1 MPLDDEAQQ
10 GDDTTAGET
19 TLVDNQEDGELEE
32 KENTV
37 LQVFFYPYNK
47 VTRMF
52 VCLSVPK
59 ILKLLVEKLLW
70 LIFYLIYAFV
80 GCSDTSMSFLKAKLY
95 YNWVG
100 PSVRNS

>member
-37 LQVFFYPYNK
+37 LQVF
-47 VTRMF
+47 
-52 VCLSVPK
+52 
-59 ILKLLVEKLLW
+59 ILVIK
-70 LIFYLIYAFV
+70 
-80 GCSDTSMSFLKAKLY
+80 
-95 YNWVG
+95 
-100 PSVRNS
+100 